1 MKIRIPRICQQAVA
15 IAAWFSLG
23 LAAPI
28 PVSAANRDRPGRE
41 FLEMFWMIVTKG
53 ADMGPTDGWFH
64 PSLSRYGWN
73 WLKVRDRNGDGS
85 ISPEELRGPAEL
97 FRRLDR
103 DRDGTIKADDLDW
116 SPQSAYLRHLAG
128 VRRRFLMMD
137 TNSNGKISRSEWD
150 EFFAGRRRTGRH

>member
-1 MKIRIPRICQQAVA
+1 MKIRIPRIGQQGVAVA
-15 IAAWFSLG
+15 ACFALG

-28 PVSAANRDRPGRE
+28 PVSAADRDRPGRE

-64 PSLSRYGWN
+64 PSLSRYGWS

-85 ISPEELRGPAEL
+85 ISPKELRGPAEL

-103 DRDGTIKADDLDW
+103 DRDGMIKADDFDW
-116 SPQSAYLRHLAG
+116 SPQSAFFRQQAG
-128 VRRRFLMMD
+128 VRRRFVMMD
-137 TNSNGKISRSEWD
+137 TNSNGKISRSE
-150 EFFAGRRRTGRH
+150 